1 MTYPNI
7 PQNPNFSS
15 GPCAKYK
22 NWSLDK
28 LSGALIGRSHRSK
41 SGKKKLKLCIEETK
55 SLLNLPSEYL
65 LGILPGSNTGAFEI
79 ALWNFLGSRQVDIL
93 AWESFGYD
101 WVNDITHQLK
111 LSETK
116 VLKAEY
122 GLLPDYKK
130 VNFKNDVVFTWNG
143 TTSGVC
149 LPNANWIENDREGL
163 TICDGTSAIF
173 AVDIDWQKIDIFTF
187 SWQKA
192 LGGEG
197 AHGMI
202 ILSPRA
208 VDHINKFTPSWPMPK
223 LFNLKKNNKLNLGI
237 FEGLTINTPS
247 MLVVEDW
254 LTIIHWAN
262 SKGGLEY
269 LKLKTKENFEII
281 NKFCSQNDWIDFLA
295 PNKLYRSNTSV
306 CLKVIDPWFNS
317 LNEKTQNQYLNKF
330 LSFLED
336 HNAAFDIK
344 SYRTAPLG
352 LRIWCGP
359 TVEKDDLKLL
369 MEWLSLSWWEIY
381 KK

>member
-1 MTYPNI
+1 MIYPNI

-41 SGKKKLKLCIEETK
+41 KGKKKLKICIEETK

-101 WVNDITHQLK
+101 WVNDITNQLK
-111 LSETK
+111 LSKTK

-122 GLLPDYKK
+122 GLIPDYKK

-254 LTIIHWAN
+254 LTIIDWAN
-262 SKGGLEY
+262 SNGGLEY
-269 LKLKTKENFEII
+269 LKLKTKGNFEII

-306 CLKVIDPWFNS
+306 CLKFIDPWFNS
-317 LNEKTQNQYLNKF
+317 LNEKTQNQYLDKF

-369 MEWLSLSWWEIY
+369 TEWLSLSWRGIY

>member
-28 LSGALIGRSHRSK
+28 LSGAFIGRLHRSK
-41 SGKKKLKLCIEETK
+41 NGKKKLKLCIEETK

>member
-1 MTYPNI
+1 MIYPNI

-41 SGKKKLKLCIEETK
+41 NGKKKLKICIEETK

-101 WVNDITHQLK
+101 WVNDITNQLK

-122 GLLPDYKK
+122 GLIPDYKK

-202 ILSPRA
+202 VLSPRA

-254 LTIIHWAN
+254 LTIIDWAN
-262 SKGGLEY
+262 SNGGLEY
-269 LKLKTKENFEII
+269 LKLKTKGNFEII

-306 CLKVIDPWFNS
+306 CLKFIDPWFNS
-317 LNEKTQNQYLNKF
+317 LNEKTQNQYLDKF

-369 MEWLSLSWWEIY
+369 TEWLSLSWRGIY

>member
-1 MTYPNI
+1 MIYPNI

-22 NWSLDK
+22 NWSLDN
-28 LSGALIGRSHRSK
+28 LSDALIGRSHRSK
-41 SGKKKLKLCIEETK
+41 NGKKKLKICIEETK

-101 WVNDITHQLK
+101 WVNDIANQLK
-111 LSETK
+111 LPETK

-122 GLLPDYKK
+122 GLIPDYKK

-173 AVDIDWQKIDIFTF
+173 AVDIDWQKIDIFPF
-187 SWQKA
+187 SCQKA

-202 ILSPRA
+202 VLSPRA
-208 VDHINKFTPSWPMPK
+208 VDHINKFTPLWPMPK

-254 LTIIHWAN
+254 LTIIDWAN
-262 SKGGLEY
+262 SNGGLEY
-269 LKLKTKENFEII
+269 LKLKTKGNFQII

-306 CLKVIDPWFNS
+306 CLKFIDPWFNS
-317 LNEKTQNQYLNKF
+317 LNEKTQNQYLDKF

-369 MEWLSLSWWEIY
+369 TEWLSLSWRGIY

>member
-41 SGKKKLKLCIEETK
+41 NGKKKLKICIEETK

-65 LGILPGSNTGAFEI
+65 LGILPGSNTGAFET

-101 WVNDITHQLK
+101 WVNDITNQLK
-111 LSETK
+111 LSKTK

-122 GLLPDYKK
+122 GLIPDYKK

-254 LTIIHWAN
+254 LTIIDWAN
-262 SKGGLEY
+262 SNGGLEY
-269 LKLKTKENFEII
+269 LKLKTKENFQVI
-281 NKFCSQNDWIDFLA
+281 NKFCSQNHWIDFLA

-306 CLKVIDPWFNS
+306 CLKFIDPWFNS
-317 LNEKTQNQYLNKF
+317 LNDKTQNQYLDKF

-369 MEWLSLSWWEIY
+369 TEWLSLSWRGIY

>member
-1 MTYPNI
+1 MIYPNI

-41 SGKKKLKLCIEETK
+41 KGKKKLKICIEETK

-101 WVNDITHQLK
+101 WVNDITNQLK

-122 GLLPDYKK
+122 GLIPDYKK
-130 VNFKNDVVFTWNG
+130 VNFENDVVFTWNG

-173 AVDIDWQKIDIFTF
+173 AVDIDWKKIDIFTF

-254 LTIIHWAN
+254 LTIIDWAN
-262 SKGGLEY
+262 SNGGLEY

-281 NKFCSQNDWIDFLA
+281 NKFCSQNGWIDFLA
-295 PNKLYRSNTSV
+295 PNKLFRSNTSV
-306 CLKVIDPWFNS
+306 CLKFIDPWFTS
-317 LNEKTQNQYLNKF
+317 LNEKSQNQYLDKF

-369 MEWLSLSWWEIY
+369 TEWLSLSWREIY

>member
-1 MTYPNI
+1 MIYPNI

-41 SGKKKLKLCIEETK
+41 NGKKKLKICIEDTK
-55 SLLNLPSEYL
+55 SLLNLPSDYL

-101 WVNDITHQLK
+101 WVNDITNELK
-111 LSETK
+111 LSETN

-122 GLLPDYKK
+122 GLIPDYKK

-202 ILSPRA
+202 VLSPRA

-254 LTIIHWAN
+254 LTIIDWAN
-262 SKGGLEY
+262 SNGGLEY
-269 LKLKTKENFEII
+269 LKLKTKGNFEII

-306 CLKVIDPWFNS
+306 CLKFIDPWFNS
-317 LNEKTQNQYLNKF
+317 LNDKTQNQYLDKF

-369 MEWLSLSWWEIY
+369 TEWLSLSWRGIY

>member
-1 MTYPNI
+1 MIYPNI

-41 SGKKKLKLCIEETK
+41 NGKKKLKICIEDTK
-55 SLLNLPSEYL
+55 SLLNLPSNYL

-101 WVNDITHQLK
+101 WVNDIINELK
-111 LSETK
+111 LSETN

-122 GLLPDYKK
+122 GLIPDYKK

-202 ILSPRA
+202 VLSPRA

-254 LTIIHWAN
+254 LTIIDWAN
-262 SKGGLEY
+262 SNGGLEY
-269 LKLKTKENFEII
+269 LKLKTKGNFEII

-306 CLKVIDPWFNS
+306 CLKFIDPWFNS
-317 LNEKTQNQYLNKF
+317 LNDKTQNQYLDKF

-369 MEWLSLSWWEIY
+369 TEWLSLSWRGIY

>member
-41 SGKKKLKLCIEETK
+41 NGKKKLKLCIEETK

-262 SKGGLEY
+262 FNGGLEY

>member
-1 MTYPNI
+1 MKYPNI

-41 SGKKKLKLCIEETK
+41 NGKKKLKICIEGTK

-93 AWESFGYD
+93 AWESFGHD
-101 WVNDITHQLK
+101 WVNDITNQLK
-111 LSETK
+111 LSKTK

-122 GLLPDYKK
+122 GLIPDLKK

-149 LPNANWIENDREGL
+149 LPNANWIENNREGL

-208 VDHINKFTPSWPMPK
+208 VDHINKFTPLWPMPK

-237 FEGLTINTPS
+237 FEGVTINTPS

-254 LTIIHWAN
+254 LTIIDWAN
-262 SKGGLEY
+262 SNGGLEY
-269 LKLKTKENFEII
+269 LKLKTKENFQVI
-281 NKFCSQNDWIDFLA
+281 NKFCNQNDWIDFLA
-295 PNKLYRSNTSV
+295 PNKLFRSNTSV
-306 CLKVIDPWFNS
+306 CLKFIDPWFNS
-317 LNEKTQNQYLNKF
+317 LNEKTQNQYLDKF

-369 MEWLSLSWWEIY
+369 TEWLSLSWRGIY

>member
-1 MTYPNI
+1 MIYPNI

-41 SGKKKLKLCIEETK
+41 NGKKKLKICIEDTK
-55 SLLNLPSEYL
+55 SLLNLPSNYL

-101 WVNDITHQLK
+101 WVNDIINELK
-111 LSETK
+111 LSETN

-122 GLLPDYKK
+122 GLIPDYKK

-202 ILSPRA
+202 VLSPRA

-254 LTIIHWAN
+254 LTIIDWAN
-262 SKGGLEY
+262 SNGGLEY
-269 LKLKTKENFEII
+269 LKLKTKGNFEII

-306 CLKVIDPWFNS
+306 CLKFIDPWFNS
-317 LNEKTQNQYLNKF
+317 LNEKTQNQYLDKF

-369 MEWLSLSWWEIY
+369 TEWLSLSWRGIY

>member
-359 TVEKDDLKLL
+359 TVEKNDLKLL
-369 MEWLSLSWWEIY
+369 TEWLSLSWWGIY

>member
-1 MTYPNI
+1 MIYPNT

-41 SGKKKLKLCIEETK
+41 NGKKKLKICIEETK

-79 ALWNFLGSRQVDIL
+79 ALWNFLGSRKVDIL

-101 WVNDITHQLK
+101 WVNDITNQLK

-122 GLLPDYKK
+122 GLIPDYKK

-149 LPNANWIENDREGL
+149 LPNAKWIENDREGL

-173 AVDIDWQKIDIFTF
+173 AVNIDWQKIDIFTF

-208 VDHINKFTPSWPMPK
+208 VDHINKFTP
-223 LFNLKKNNKLNLGI
+223 L
-237 FEGLTINTPS
+237 
-247 MLVVEDW
+247 
-254 LTIIHWAN
+254 
-262 SKGGLEY
+262 
-269 LKLKTKENFEII
+269 
-281 NKFCSQNDWIDFLA
+281 
-295 PNKLYRSNTSV
+295 
-306 CLKVIDPWFNS
+306 
-317 LNEKTQNQYLNKF
+317 
-330 LSFLED
+330 
-336 HNAAFDIK
+336 
-344 SYRTAPLG
+344 
-352 LRIWCGP
+352 
-359 TVEKDDLKLL
+359 
-369 MEWLSLSWWEIY
+369 
-381 KK
+381 

>member
-41 SGKKKLKLCIEETK
+41 NGKKKLKLCIEETK

-295 PNKLYRSNTSV
+295 PNKLYRSKTSV
-306 CLKVIDPWFNS
+306 CLKFIDPWFNS
-317 LNEKTQNQYLNKF
+317 LNEKNQNQYLDRF

-359 TVEKDDLKLL
+359 TVEKNDLKLL
-369 MEWLSLSWWEIY
+369 TEWLSLSWWGIY

>member
-1 MTYPNI
+1 MIYPNI

-41 SGKKKLKLCIEETK
+41 NGKKKLKICIEETK

-101 WVNDITHQLK
+101 WVNDITNELK
-111 LSETK
+111 LSETN

-122 GLLPDYKK
+122 GLIPDYKK

-254 LTIIHWAN
+254 LTIIDWAN
-262 SKGGLEY
+262 SNGGLEY
-269 LKLKTKENFEII
+269 LKLKTKGNFEII

-306 CLKVIDPWFNS
+306 CLKFIDPWFNS
-317 LNEKTQNQYLNKF
+317 LNEKTQNQYLDKF

-369 MEWLSLSWWEIY
+369 TEWLSLSWRGIY

>member
-1 MTYPNI
+1 MIYPNI

-41 SGKKKLKLCIEETK
+41 NGKKKLKICIEETK

-101 WVNDITHQLK
+101 WVNDIANQLK
-111 LSETK
+111 LPETK

-122 GLLPDYKK
+122 GLIPDYKK

-173 AVDIDWQKIDIFTF
+173 AVDIDWEKIDIFTF

-254 LTIIHWAN
+254 LTIIDWAN
-262 SKGGLEY
+262 SNGGLEY
-269 LKLKTKENFEII
+269 LKLKTKENFQVI
-281 NKFCSQNDWIDFLA
+281 NKFCNQNDWIDFLA
-295 PNKLYRSNTSV
+295 PNKLFRSNTSV
-306 CLKVIDPWFNS
+306 CLKFIDPWFNS
-317 LNEKTQNQYLNKF
+317 LNEKTQNQYLDKF

-359 TVEKDDLKLL
+359 TVEQDDLKLL
-369 MEWLSLSWWEIY
+369 TEWLSLSWRGIY

>member
-1 MTYPNI
+1 MIYPNI

-41 SGKKKLKLCIEETK
+41 NGKKKLKICIEETK

-101 WVNDITHQLK
+101 WVNDITNQLK

-122 GLLPDYKK
+122 GLIPDYKK

-173 AVDIDWQKIDIFTF
+173 AVDIDWKKIDIFTF

-254 LTIIHWAN
+254 LTIIDWAN
-262 SKGGLEY
+262 SNGGLEY
-269 LKLKTKENFEII
+269 LKLKTKGNFEII

-295 PNKLYRSNTSV
+295 PNKLFRSNTSV
-306 CLKVIDPWFNS
+306 CLKFIDPWFNS
-317 LNEKTQNQYLNKF
+317 LNEKTQNQYLDKF

-369 MEWLSLSWWEIY
+369 TEWLSLSWRGIY

>member
-1 MTYPNI
+1 MIYPNI

-41 SGKKKLKLCIEETK
+41 NGKKKLKICIEETK
-55 SLLNLPSEYL
+55 SLLNLPSDYL

-101 WVNDITHQLK
+101 WVNDITNQLK
-111 LSETK
+111 LSETN

-122 GLLPDYKK
+122 GLIPDYKK

-202 ILSPRA
+202 VLSPRA
-208 VDHINKFTPSWPMPK
+208 VDHINKFTPSWPIPK

-254 LTIIHWAN
+254 LTIIDWAN
-262 SKGGLEY
+262 SNGGLEY

-281 NKFCSQNDWIDFLA
+281 NKFCSQNGWIDFLA
-295 PNKLYRSNTSV
+295 PNKLFRSNTSV
-306 CLKVIDPWFNS
+306 CLKFIDPWFTS
-317 LNEKTQNQYLNKF
+317 LNEKSQNQYLDKF

-369 MEWLSLSWWEIY
+369 TEWLSLSWREIY

>member
-1 MTYPNI
+1 MIYPNI

-41 SGKKKLKLCIEETK
+41 NGKKKLKICIEDTK
-55 SLLNLPSEYL
+55 SLINLPSDYL

-101 WVNDITHQLK
+101 WVNDIINELK
-111 LSETK
+111 LSETNL
-116 VLKAEY
+116 LKAEY
-122 GLLPDYKK
+122 GHIPDYKK

-208 VDHINKFTPSWPMPK
+208 VDHINKFTPSCVK
-223 LFNLKKNNKLNLGI
+223 LTVISIFTFISLLLTNLQ
-237 FEGLTINTPS
+237 
-247 MLVVEDW
+247 
-254 LTIIHWAN
+254 
-262 SKGGLEY
+262 
-269 LKLKTKENFEII
+269 KLKSSGK
-281 NKFCSQNDWIDFLA
+281 
-295 PNKLYRSNTSV
+295 
-306 CLKVIDPWFNS
+306 
-317 LNEKTQNQYLNKF
+317 
-330 LSFLED
+330 
-336 HNAAFDIK
+336 
-344 SYRTAPLG
+344 
-352 LRIWCGP
+352 
-359 TVEKDDLKLL
+359 
-369 MEWLSLSWWEIY
+369 
-381 KK
+381 

>member
-41 SGKKKLKLCIEETK
+41 NGKKKLKICIEDTK
-55 SLLNLPSEYL
+55 SLLNLPSDYL

-79 ALWNFLGSRQVDIL
+79 ALWNFLGSRKVDIL

-101 WVNDITHQLK
+101 WVNDITNQLK

-122 GLLPDYKK
+122 GLIPDYKK

-254 LTIIHWAN
+254 LTIIDWAN
-262 SKGGLEY
+262 SNGGLEY
-269 LKLKTKENFEII
+269 LKLKTKGNFQII

-306 CLKVIDPWFNS
+306 CLKFIDPWFNS
-317 LNEKTQNQYLNKF
+317 LNEKTQNQYLDKF

-369 MEWLSLSWWEIY
+369 TEWLSLGWRGIY

>member
-1 MTYPNI
+1 MIYPNI

-41 SGKKKLKLCIEETK
+41 NGKKKLKICIEDTK
-55 SLLNLPSEYL
+55 SLINLPSDYL

-101 WVNDITHQLK
+101 WVNDITNQLK

-122 GLLPDYKK
+122 GLIPDYKK
-130 VNFKNDVVFTWNG
+130 VNFENDVVFTWNG

-173 AVDIDWQKIDIFTF
+173 AVDIDWKKIDIFTF

-202 ILSPRA
+202 VLSPRA

-254 LTIIHWAN
+254 LTIIDWAN
-262 SKGGLEY
+262 SNGGLEY

-306 CLKVIDPWFNS
+306 CLKFIDPWFNS
-317 LNEKTQNQYLNKF
+317 LNEKTQNQYLDKF

-369 MEWLSLSWWEIY
+369 TEWLNLGWRGIY